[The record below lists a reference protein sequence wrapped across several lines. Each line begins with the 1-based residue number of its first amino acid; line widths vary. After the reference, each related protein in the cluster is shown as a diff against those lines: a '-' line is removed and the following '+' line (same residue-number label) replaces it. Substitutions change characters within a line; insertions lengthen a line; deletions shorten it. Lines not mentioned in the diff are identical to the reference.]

1 VSAKDLSMRGTLDA
15 WTACA
20 RSSIKEKPPGP
31 IGATVQIRFS
41 DSRAYRGATCAGC
54 PGALAACVAT
64 STGTT
69 VALQFKSGDV
79 TGDPSF
85 DVGVTFT
92 CD

>member
-1 VSAKDLSMRGTLDA
+1 MKGTVDA

-20 RSSIKEKPPGP
+20 RSSIREKPASP
-31 IGATVQIRFS
+31 INATVHLQFS
-41 DSRAYRGATCAGC
+41 DSRAFRGATCTGC
-54 PGALAACVAT
+54 PGPLASCVAS
-64 STGTT
+64 STGRT